1 VLLVIGAVVL
11 GVLLGTAF
19 GGSIRTLSEVHFRWW
34 PLALVGFA
42 LQLIPIP
49 SLEGRLD
56 HWLSVGLLV
65 ASYLVLL
72 VFVAANFRIAG
83 FPLVAAGFALNVL
96 VISINGGMPVSDRA
110 LRSAYGTGYGASLRE
125 LQLHGGAKHHLQRP
139 DDDLMPLADVIPI
152 GAPIRKVFSMGD
164 LVSMLG
170 ITWVI
175 AGATRGP
182 GGKHRVGAAAARR
195 EQPGALEWQES
206 PSPPAPPLAPH
217 PPRSPQP

>member
-1 VLLVIGAVVL
+1 MLLVIGAVVL
-11 GVLLGTAF
+11 GVLLGIVL

-42 LQLIPIP
+42 FQLITVP

-56 HWLSVGLLV
+56 HWLSVGLLI

-72 VFVAANFRIAG
+72 VFVAANFRLAG

-110 LRSAYGTGYGASLRE
+110 LRSAYGSGYQASLTE
-125 LQLHGGAKHHLQRP
+125 LRLHGGAKHHLQRP
-139 DDDLMPLADVIPI
+139 DDDLMALADVIPI
-152 GAPIRKVFSMGD
+152 GAPIRKVFSIGD

-175 AGATRGP
+175 MGATMGP
-182 GGKHRVGAAAARR
+182 GGKHRVGAAGAKRG
-195 EQPGALEWQES
+195 QPGALEWQES
-206 PSPPAPPLAPH
+206 SPPSPHPAPH
-217 PPRSPQP
+217 PPTAPQP

>member
-11 GVLLGTAF
+11 GVLLGVAL
-19 GGSIRTLSEVHFRWW
+19 GGSIRTLSETHFRWW
-34 PLALVGFA
+34 PLALLGFA

-56 HWLSVGLLV
+56 HWLLVGLLI

-72 VFVAANFRIAG
+72 VFVAANFRLAG

-110 LRSAYGTGYGASLRE
+110 LRSANGTGYEASLRE

-152 GAPIRKVFSMGD
+152 GAPIRKVFSIGD

-175 AGATRGP
+175 GGATRGP
-182 GGKHRVGAAAARR
+182 GGKHRVGAAGVKRARL
-195 EQPGALEWQES
+195 GAPERQES
-206 PSPPAPPLAPH
+206 PSLPAPPPAPNPPLD
-217 PPRSPQP
+217 PRP